1 MLAAYATTVLGAGL
15 VTLQL
20 AAGALALAVLFGLAG
35 AVCKLS
41 SSVVLRMLAGIYTTV
56 IRGIPDLV
64 LMLLVFYSL
73 PTLVNEVLTAAGIS
87 YFFELDPFI
96 AGTVTLAL
104 IFGAYMT
111 ETFRGALIAIPKGQV
126 EAARAYGLGP
136 MRTFT
141 GILLPQM
148 ARLALPGF
156 TNNWLVL
163 LKATA
168 LASLIGLQDVMLTAK
183 GAAEA
188 TGQPFTFYLLA
199 GGFYLALTL
208 SSVLFLA
215 WLGRRL
221 DLGTR
226 ELSR

>member
-1 MLAAYATTVLGAGL
+1 MLGAYAVTVLGAGL
-15 VTLQL
+15 VTLEL
-20 AAGALALAVLFGLAG
+20 AAGAIALSILLGLAG
-35 AVCKLS
+35 ALAKLS
-41 SSVVLRMLAGIYTTV
+41 SSVMLRTLAGLYTTV
-56 IRGIPDLV
+56 IRGVPDLV

-73 PTLVNEVLTAAGIS
+73 PTLVNEILASAGID
-87 YFFELDPFI
+87 YYFELDPFV
-96 AGTVTLAL
+96 AGTATLAV

-111 ETFRGALIAIPKGQV
+111 ETFRGALIAIPKGQI

-136 MRTFT
+136 VRTFT

-168 LASLIGLQDVMLTAK
+168 LVSLLGLQDVMQTAK

-188 TGQPFTFYLLA
+188 TAQPFTFYLLA
-199 GGFYLALTL
+199 GSFYLVLTL
-208 SSVLFLA
+208 TSVLFLS

-221 DLGTR
+221 DIGTR
-226 ELSR
+226 GLSR